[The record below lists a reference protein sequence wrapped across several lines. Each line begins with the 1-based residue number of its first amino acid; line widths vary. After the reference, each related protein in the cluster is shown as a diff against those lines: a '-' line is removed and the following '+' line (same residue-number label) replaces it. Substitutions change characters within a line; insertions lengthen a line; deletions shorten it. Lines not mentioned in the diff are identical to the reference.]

1 MSSAIRHTPNI
12 LTVLRIV
19 LVFPFVWYMVNGE
32 HDRALW
38 TLLLAGAT
46 DSADGFLARKFQWRS
61 QFGSIADPV
70 ADKILMVTAYLTLG
84 ITGHMPWWVAAVVV
98 CRDVYIFTGAIV
110 YWFVVGRYEGSPT
123 VLSKA
128 CTFFMILLGLL
139 VLGNLV
145 WPLLQPEWIEGLGAL
160 VVALCVVSMAQYTVQ
175 GVQGY
180 NKVRGKVGG

>member
-1 MSSAIRHTPNI
+1 MSSAIRQIPNA

-19 LVFPFVWYMVNGE
+19 LVVPFVWFMVNGE
-32 HDRALW
+32 HGRALW

-46 DSADGFLARKFQWRS
+46 DTADGFLARRFQWRS

-70 ADKILMVTAYLTLG
+70 ADKVLMVSAYLTLG

-123 VLSKA
+123 MVSKA
-128 CTFFMILLGLL
+128 CTFFMISLGLV

-145 WPLLQPEWIEGLGAL
+145 WPLLQPEWIEGLSAL
-160 VVALCVVSMAQYTVQ
+160 VVVLCVVSLGQYTLQ
-175 GVQGY
+175 GIQGY
-180 NKVRGKVGG
+180 RKVRGKVGG